1 MEYSDK
7 VKGRTPKFFQKE
19 ISINE
24 FTFQFMSMNTIFQ
37 VPFFSS
43 EAVSEQKFFQPLH
56 WSISDVT
63 TKERLSYD
71 HLGDTRLEKQTDAQ
85 PPDAEHIR
93 IIYERI
99 VPYSTNIYR

>member
-1 MEYSDK
+1 
-7 VKGRTPKFFQKE
+7 
-19 ISINE
+19 
-24 FTFQFMSMNTIFQ
+24 MSMNTIFQ

-93 IIYERI
+93 IMEGLFHIRQIYI
-99 VPYSTNIYR
+99 DDYINGYIYIFRDD